1 MELLCLDFMN
11 SDVRDYLGGG
21 RRTDR
26 LRDPEW
32 LASFL
37 SRWGLGDPG
46 TPGRA
51 VAADLQAL
59 RSAMWRVVEA
69 MVEERASGGEDLAT
83 VDAALAAAPLR
94 RRLVHDGGGV
104 QVRLEPARRDWAWIA
119 SEVAASFG
127 ELLSAHDA
135 HRLKLCGNPDC
146 RWVFYDESK
155 NRTRRWCADS
165 CGNLIKVR
173 RFRKAR
179 R

>member
-32 LASFL
+32 LAGFL

-46 TPGRA
+46 APGRA
-51 VAADLQAL
+51 VSADLQAL
-59 RSAMWRVVEA
+59 RAAMWRVVEA
-69 MVEERASGGEDLAT
+69 NVEERAAGDEDLAA
-83 VDAALAAAPLR
+83 VDAVLAAAPLR
-94 RRLVHDGGGV
+94 RRLVRDGSGV
-104 QVRLEPARRDWAWIA
+104 QVRFEPAKRDWAWIA
-119 SEVAASFG
+119 SEVAASFAD
-127 ELLSAHDA
+127 LLAAHDS

>member
-1 MELLCLDFMN
+1 MDLLCLDFMN
-11 SDVRDYLGGG
+11 SDVRDALGTG

-32 LASFL
+32 VAKFLA
-37 SRWGLGDPG
+37 RWKLGEHG
-46 TPGRA
+46 MPGRA
-51 VAADLQAL
+51 TLAMLVEL
-59 RSAMWRVVEA
+59 RTAMWGLVEA
-69 MVEERASGGEDLAT
+69 LVEGGELSDDDLGT
-83 VDAALAAAPLR
+83 VDNALGGPVLHRALLNDGGTFRVALEPSRSDWVWVASEIAASLAAL
-94 RRLVHDGGGV
+94 
-104 QVRLEPARRDWAWIA
+104 LETHA
-119 SEVAASFG
+119 V
-127 ELLSAHDA
+127 

-173 RFRKAR
+173 RFREAR

>member
-32 LASFL
+32 LTSFL

-46 TPGRA
+46 APGRA
-51 VAADLQAL
+51 VAAELQAL
-59 RSAMWRVVEA
+59 RSAMWRVVEG
-69 MVEERASGGEDLAT
+69 MVEERAPAEEDLAI
-83 VDAALAAAPLR
+83 VDEALGGAPLR
-94 RRLVHDGGGV
+94 RRLVRDESGV
-104 QVRLEPARRDWAWIA
+104 RVTFEPAKRDWAWIA

-127 ELLSAHDA
+127 ELLAAHDA